1 MHDPLRMQINQSPNN
16 LFHVYSGDSFRDL
29 FTLDFFIEFSSWHNF
44 QYQGVFL
51 LVVINFVDLDNV
63 GVIERPHDSKLFQEF
78 FVVAL
83 FKLFFLNY
91 FSRPNHLGVNWFDHT
106 HNPETSPSDFFNN
119 LVIGQIISRLHF
131 SERVPFYLNLLN
143 IHHGKA
149 WLTLGNRA
157 CKYSCALLLL
167 IGINYF
173 VIRHL
178 FDLIIVGQDVFEIN
192 FEFRCWYFGNSW
204 LLRRDVLLLDL

>member
-1 MHDPLRMQINQSPNN
+1 MKKVRFWPEIDYENRFLVVFFVYDFRRDKIRRSYTISQIRIRFNFSCNSKIDYFQCIWALALKQNILWLEIAMHDPLRMQINQRPNN

-51 LVVINFVDLDNV
+51 LVVINFIDLDNV
-63 GVIERPHDSKLFQEF
+63 GVIERPHDGELFQEF

-119 LVIGQIISRLHF
+119 LVIS
-131 SERVPFYLNLLN
+131 
-143 IHHGKA
+143 
-149 WLTLGNRA
+149 
-157 CKYSCALLLL
+157 
-167 IGINYF
+167 
-173 VIRHL
+173 
-178 FDLIIVGQDVFEIN
+178 
-192 FEFRCWYFGNSW
+192 
-204 LLRRDVLLLDL
+204 